1 MFRRTTTAVAGG
13 LFGLLF
19 SYITVRMLLEGE
31 WFNAAVAG
39 LIAAAM
45 LFLCIRA
52 IRQAVRGRCTERM

>member
-1 MFRRTTTAVAGG
+1 MLRAVAGG

-39 LIAAAM
+39 VIALAM
-45 LFLCIRA
+45 FFLCIRA
-52 IRQAVRGRCTERM
+52 LR